1 MSFFAPHIPQ
11 SAWKLFKSLDIQCC
25 FHKELAVFGRRAITS
40 SATNSVLFV
49 SFHLQAFVSLFEG
62 VRNLLYDLLTLL
74 YSFMPVFFLPIQG
87 A

>member
-25 FHKELAVFGRRAITS
+25 FHKELAVFGWRAITS
-40 SATNSVLFV
+40 SATNGVLFV